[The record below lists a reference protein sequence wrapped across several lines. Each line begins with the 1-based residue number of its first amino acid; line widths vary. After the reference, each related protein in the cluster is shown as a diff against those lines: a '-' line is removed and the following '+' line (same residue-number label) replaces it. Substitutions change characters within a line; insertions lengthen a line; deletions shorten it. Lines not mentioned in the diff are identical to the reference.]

1 MNHPKGMY
9 VVSLTEMWERFSFY
23 IFVSILV
30 LFMKEVL
37 QFSSEFSAVLYG
49 LIIGATYLFQLVA
62 GYLTDTYMNNRISV
76 IIGGTLMFI
85 SQLIFTYSASL
96 YHLTTSVPV
105 HDSFMFTTPE
115 VIFLV
120 GVVFMILGSGFFKVS
135 VTSFIRL
142 FYEEGDERLDSA
154 YTIFYM
160 FINIGGFLAPLLAGI
175 VVGVNNPSL
184 YQNGFLLG
192 AFVVLVG
199 TIMFILLRR
208 YLVLPNGEPVGNIP
222 LSKSK
227 KFSKRNEDRE
237 SLKDEK
243 LSKVEISHLSV
254 IFMVLIVVILFNL
267 SLEQISTS
275 MVIFDMNY
283 VDAVIPFTNIEV
295 SPEVFISLPALL
307 VIFIGPIL
315 IRFTSML
322 SDRNME
328 PSSISKFGYGLIITS
343 LAFVML
349 LMSVYVSGGAVKIHM
364 VWILLFSIFL
374 VVGELLVMPIALSFI
389 SKLAPKK
396 YTTLMMG
403 VMFTATAISEIFAG
417 LFASA
422 FPETINEQT
431 MLLNFIPINGL
442 ASFMWVFIILLAGS
456 GIVWLLLRNKI
467 KKLAHGVV

>member
-1 MNHPKGMY
+1 MLH
-9 VVSLTEMWERFSFY
+9 
-23 IFVSILV
+23 
-30 LFMKEVL
+30 
-37 QFSSEFSAVLYG
+37 FSSEFSAVLYG
-49 LIIGATYLFQLVA
+49 IIIGATYLFQLVA
-62 GYLTDTYMNNRISV
+62 GYLTDAHMNNRISV

-85 SQLIFTYSASL
+85 SQLIFMYSASM
-96 YHLTTSVPV
+96 YYLTTSIPI
-105 HDSFMFTTPE
+105 HSSFMFTTPE

-135 VTSFIRL
+135 VTSFISL
-142 FYEEGDERLDSA
+142 FYEEGEERLDSA

-175 VVGVNNPSL
+175 VVGVKNLSL

-192 AFVVLVG
+192 AIVVLVG
-199 TIMFILLRR
+199 TVMFIALRR
-208 YLVLPNGEPVGNIP
+208 YLVLHGQPVGNIP

-227 KFSKRNEDRE
+227 KFSERNENRE
-237 SLKDEK
+237 VLKDEK
-243 LSKVEISHLSV
+243 LTKVEISRLSV
-254 IFMVLIVVILFNL
+254 IFMVLIVVILFNIA
-267 SLEQISTS
+267 LEQISTS
-275 MVIFDMNY
+275 LIIFDMNY
-283 VDAVIPFTNIEV
+283 VDAVIPFTNITI
-295 SPEVFISLPALL
+295 SPEFFISLPPLL

-349 LMSVYVSGGAVKIHM
+349 LMSVYVTGESVKIHM
-364 VWILLFSIFL
+364 IWILFFSIFL

-422 FPETINEQT
+422 FPETIDKQT

-442 ASFMWVFIILLAGS
+442 ASFMWVFVILLAGS
-456 GIVWLLLRNKI
+456 GVIWLLFRNKI